1 MQENLDIRTRN
12 AKRAECRIYGKVR
25 HFNQEVLGRVID
37 LSATGMKLELG
48 GPFTAATGSRVK
60 IESEQLGFLE
70 GVVVW
75 CRGGRLGI
83 KLQLSSNSLAQVSSY
98 FRFFHEE
105 PKRVLRA

>member
-1 MQENLDIRTRN
+1 MQANLDIRTRS
-12 AKRAECRIYGKVR
+12 APRSDCRIYGTVR
-25 HFNQEVLGRVID
+25 HYNQEVRGRVID

-48 GPFTAATGSRVK
+48 GPFTAASGSRVR

-83 KLQLSSNSLAQVSSY
+83 KLQLSSNTLAQVSSY

-105 PKRVLRA
+105 PKRVLQA